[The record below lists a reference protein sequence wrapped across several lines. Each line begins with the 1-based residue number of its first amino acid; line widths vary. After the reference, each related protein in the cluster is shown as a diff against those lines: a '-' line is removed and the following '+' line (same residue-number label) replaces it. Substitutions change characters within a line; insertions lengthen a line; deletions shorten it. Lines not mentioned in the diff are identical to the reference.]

1 MVVVVIA
8 LTGCELRRSDGAAA
22 APAPVSDLPTLV
34 PLGSEGAEPVG
45 EATAVPTVINVEP
58 TAVVSN
64 VEVEINTDPAEPVVA
79 TAAPASIPA
88 EPAAESS
95 DIVTEPETAV
105 EPETFTPP
113 AEEPAESAS
122 IVVDATTN
130 DLPEGGPIA
139 ADPPFSQTTG
149 DYVEPAVTGGTYI
162 VQPGDTL
169 FSIGL
174 RHGTSVQALA
184 YANGLTSDLIYIGQE
199 LLIAPDGGGY
209 YPASG
214 PAPYG
219 AAPAPYNAAPV
230 PYNAGAPT
238 GGPGIYHV
246 VAPGETLFAISS
258 NYNTSVDAIAGANG
272 IPYPYI
278 IQVGQ
283 QLIVPAY
290 GPYPGPPAPAGG
302 YYQPD
307 GFYQPGPGYGP
318 PGLPPGPANGGY
330 YQPDGSFQPNGFYQP
345 DGSYQSDQ
353 GYGPPGMP
361 PGPAEGGFADNG
373 YPGPGNAPTH
383 TVAPGE
389 TLFSISQIYGVPAQA
404 IAASNGLGD
413 PNQIYVGQVLY
424 LP

>member
-1 MVVVVIA
+1 MAKMPKIVSLIMIVVVIA
-8 LTGCELRRSDGAAA
+8 LTGCELRRSDGGAA

-45 EATAVPTVINVEP
+45 EATAVPTVINVES
-58 TAVVSN
+58 TAVASV
-64 VEVEINTDPAEPVVA
+64 VEAEINTDPAEPVVA

-95 DIVTEPETAV
+95 DITTEPETAV
-105 EPETFTPP
+105 EPETFTPS
-113 AEEPAESAS
+113 AEEPAQSAS

-139 ADPPFSQTTG
+139 ADPPASQTTG
-149 DYVEPAVTGGTYI
+149 DYVESAVTGGTYI

-184 YANGLTSDLIYIGQE
+184 YANRLTSDLIYIGQE
-199 LLIAPDGGGY
+199 LIIAPEDGSF
-209 YPASG
+209 YP
-214 PAPYG
+214 
-219 AAPAPYNAAPV
+219 APAPYNAAPAPYGAPA
-230 PYNAGAPT
+230 PYNAGAPV

-283 QLIVPAY
+283 QLVVPAY
-290 GPYPGPPAPAGG
+290 GTYPGPPPAPAGG
-302 YYQPD
+302 FYQPD
-307 GFYQPGPGYGP
+307 QGYGPPDGYYHPDGSYQPGPGYGP
-318 PGLPPGPANGGY
+318 PGLPPG
-330 YQPDGSFQPNGFYQP
+330 S
-345 DGSYQSDQ
+345 
-353 GYGPPGMP
+353 
-361 PGPAEGGFADNG
+361 AEGGFADNG

-404 IAASNGLGD
+404 IAAANGLGD

>member
-1 MVVVVIA
+1 MAKMPKIVSLIMVVVVIA
-8 LTGCELRRSDGAAA
+8 LTGCELRRSDGNAA

-45 EATAVPTVINVEP
+45 EATAVPTVINVES
-58 TAVVSN
+58 TAVASG
-64 VEVEINTDPAEPVVA
+64 VEAEINTDPAEPVVA

-95 DIVTEPETAV
+95 DVMTEPETAV

-113 AEEPAESAS
+113 AEEPIESAS

-139 ADPPFSQTTG
+139 ADPPASQTTG
-149 DYVEPAVTGGTYI
+149 DYVEPAVTGGAYI

-184 YANGLTSDLIYIGQE
+184 YANGLNSDLIYIGQE
-199 LLIAPDGGGY
+199 LIIASDDGSF
-209 YPASG
+209 YPA

-219 AAPAPYNAAPV
+219 AAPAPYNAAPAPYNAA
-230 PYNAGAPT
+230 PYNAGAPV

-283 QLIVPAY
+283 QLVVPAY
-290 GPYPGPPAPAGG
+290 GAYPGPPPAPAGG
-302 YYQPD
+302 FYRPGGSYQPD
-307 GFYQPGPGYGP
+307 PGYG
-318 PGLPPGPANGGY
+318 PPGPANGGY
-330 YQPDGSFQPNGFYQP
+330 YQPDGSYQP
-345 DGSYQSDQ
+345 DS
-353 GYGPPGMP
+353 GYGPPGLP
-361 PGPAEGGFADNG
+361 PRPAEGGFADNG